1 MSYKFRLQ
9 KVLDVKE
16 KAEDN
21 KKNEVYIV
29 NKELLKAN
37 EQLQELKL
45 ELTQKGIER
54 EEKNKEGISIIEIVQ
69 LNKYIDYLCSLIKN
83 KEIEISELNKK
94 LEIKKEEYIESRK
107 ERKSYENLKD
117 KDYARYMIKEAKE
130 EEKIIDEIVS
140 FSSRK
145 L

>member
-21 KKNEVYIV
+21 KKNEVYIA

-54 EEKNKEGISIIEIVQ
+54 EEKNKEGTSIIEIVQ

-83 KEIEISELNKK
+83 KEIEICELNKK

>member
-1 MSYKFRLQ
+1 M
-9 KVLDVKE
+9 LDVKE

-54 EEKNKEGISIIEIVQ
+54 EEKNKEGTSIIEIVQ

-83 KEIEISELNKK
+83 KEIEICELNKK

>member
-1 MSYKFRLQ
+1 M
-9 KVLDVKE
+9 
-16 KAEDN
+16 
-21 KKNEVYIV
+21 
-29 NKELLKAN
+29 
-37 EQLQELKL
+37 
-45 ELTQKGIER
+45 
-54 EEKNKEGISIIEIVQ
+54 
-69 LNKYIDYLCSLIKN
+69 IKN
-83 KEIEISELNKK
+83 KEIEICELNKK

>member
-37 EQLQELKL
+37 EQLQELKF

-83 KEIEISELNKK
+83 KEIEICELNKK

-107 ERKSYENLKD
+107 ERKSYENLRD
-117 KDYARYMIKEAKE
+117 I
-130 EEKIIDEIVS
+130 
-140 FSSRK
+140 
-145 L
+145 

>member
-21 KKNEVYIV
+21 KKNEVYIA

-54 EEKNKEGISIIEIVQ
+54 EEK
-69 LNKYIDYLCSLIKN
+69 
-83 KEIEISELNKK
+83 
-94 LEIKKEEYIESRK
+94 IKKV
-107 ERKSYENLKD
+107 L
-117 KDYARYMIKEAKE
+117 
-130 EEKIIDEIVS
+130 
-140 FSSRK
+140 

>member
-1 MSYKFRLQ
+1 M
-9 KVLDVKE
+9 LDVKE

-83 KEIEISELNKK
+83 KEIEICELNKK

>member
-54 EEKNKEGISIIEIVQ
+54 EEKNKEGTSIIEIVQ

-83 KEIEISELNKK
+83 KEIEICELNKK

>member
-54 EEKNKEGISIIEIVQ
+54 EEKNKEGTSIIEIVQ

-83 KEIEISELNKK
+83 KEIEIFELNKK

>member
-54 EEKNKEGISIIEIVQ
+54 EEKNKEGTSIIEIVQ
-69 LNKYIDYLCSLIKN
+69 LNKYIDYLCTLIKN
-83 KEIEISELNKK
+83 KEIEICELNKK

>member
-69 LNKYIDYLCSLIKN
+69 LNKYIDYLCTLIKN
-83 KEIEISELNKK
+83 KEIEICELNKK

>member
-83 KEIEISELNKK
+83 KEIEICELNKK

>member
-21 KKNEVYIV
+21 KKNEVYIA

-45 ELTQKGIER
+45 KLTQKGIER
-54 EEKNKEGISIIEIVQ
+54 EEKNKKGTSIIEAIQ
-69 LNKYIDYLCSLIKN
+69 LNKYIDYLCSLIKI
-83 KEIEISELNKK
+83 KELEICELNKK

-117 KDYARYMIKEAKE
+117 KDYARYMTKEAKE